1 MAEDLDSTL
10 TTWTRNRVDSSKRRL
25 LKSIGGIMAMPPVP
39 ATGMPATGIAATT
52 HVSKLGSGVIIE
64 NGVSKEELSI
74 SLQRFVHVT

>member
-1 MAEDLDSTL
+1 
-10 TTWTRNRVDSSKRRL
+10 
-25 LKSIGGIMAMPPVP
+25 MAMPPVP
-39 ATGMPATGIAATT
+39 DTGMPATGIAATT